1 MGSCIVAEQTIR
13 VGEKVVI
20 EGPSP
25 RMPLAAVF
33 EDDGDTGYFYALDN
47 SRGDNPIVDALHI
60 YEVAEVADKHI
71 PSQVQ
76 VGWSADGLKAALL
89 INGYIH
95 AVFDF
100 QAKRGYCRNG
110 FPPPFENAGWTQ
122 HSHAWDDRAKDL
134 FR

>member
-1 MGSCIVAEQTIR
+1 MRSIVVAEQTIR
-13 VGEKVVI
+13 VGQKVVI
-20 EGPSP
+20 EGASP
-25 RMPLAAVF
+25 CMPVAAVF

-47 SRGDNPIVDALHI
+47 SRQDNPIVDALHI
-60 YEVAEVADKHI
+60 YDVAEVADRDI

-76 VGWSADGLKAALL
+76 ILWSADGLKAALS

-100 QAKRGYCRNG
+100 EARRGYCRDG
-110 FPPPFENAGWTQ
+110 FPPPVQSSGWTRYR
-122 HSHAWDDRAKDL
+122 HEWDDKAIDL

>member
-1 MGSCIVAEQTIR
+1 MESLVVAEQIIR

-25 RMPLAAVF
+25 GRPLMVVF
-33 EDDGDTGYFYALDN
+33 EDDGDTGYFYALDKG
-47 SRGDNPIVDALHI
+47 RQENPIVDALHI
-60 YEVAEVADKHI
+60 YDVAAVADRDI
-71 PSQVQ
+71 PSQARIL
-76 VGWSADGLKAALL
+76 WSADGLKAALS

-100 QAKRGYCRNG
+100 EARRGYCRDG
-110 FPPPFENAGWTQ
+110 FPPPIESRGWTRYG
-122 HSHAWDDRAKDL
+122 HEWNDKATNP